1 MSEASRGSPV
11 RRLRRA
17 AGALLVVLAVA
28 QSTPGPVGAQTTDT
42 QQELDQA
49 REELEDLKRNLQRA
63 RSRVNQV
70 RAAIQS
76 LTNQISQVTTH
87 IEALEAAKAEAEAAI
102 ERSREKALELQG
114 TLNAR
119 ARDVYIRGPAGVVE
133 LLLDADS
140 LNDLADRYSF
150 LDALSRKDA
159 GVAEGL
165 LVQRHE
171 LMGLRRSLKEYQAE
185 YDRQL
190 ASLEGKEQEL
200 NSRWEQEEAA
210 RADYEDRVKEAEAIV
225 ERLTK
230 KAQREF
236 LAQFGITAGGNTGPP
251 PSADGPFYWCPVDPP
266 RSYINDFGF
275 PRVGHTHQGNDVF
288 APAGTPIRAP
298 FAGRAEESFDGLGG
312 TVVHVY
318 GSANADYVYNA
329 HLSEHVGVDGQQVQP
344 GDIIGLVGNTG
355 NAAGTPPHDHFEYHP
370 GGGSAV
376 SPYVY
381 LNEVCGVGGK
391 GF

>member
-17 AGALLVVLAVA
+17 AGALLVVLAFA
-28 QSTPGPVGAQTTDT
+28 QIAPGPVGAQTTQT
-42 QQELDQA
+42 QEELNQA
-49 REELEDLKRNLQRA
+49 RRELENLEKGLERA
-63 RSRVNQV
+63 RARVEQV
-70 RAAIQS
+70 QAAIQS

-87 IEALEAAKAEAEAAI
+87 IEALDAAMDEAANAI
-102 ERSREKALELQG
+102 EHSRNKALELQG

-165 LVQRHE
+165 TVQRQE
-171 LMGLRRSLKEYQAE
+171 LTGLRRSLKDYRAD
-185 YDRQL
+185 YDLQL
-190 ASLEGKEQEL
+190 ASLAGKGEQL
-200 NSRWEQEEAA
+200 NAKWEREAA
-210 RADYEDRVKEAEAIV
+210 VKADYQERVKEGEAIV

-236 LAQFGITAGGNTGPP
+236 AAAFGITGGGNTGPP

-266 RSYINDFGF
+266 RSYIDDFGF
-275 PRVGHTHQGNDVF
+275 PRVGHTHQGNDIF

-298 FAGRAEESFDGLGG
+298 FAGRAEESFNGLGG
-312 TVVHVY
+312 TSVHVY
-318 GSANADYVYNA
+318 ATANGDYVYNA

>member
-11 RRLRRA
+11 RRFRRA

-28 QSTPGPVGAQTTDT
+28 QVTPGPVGAQTTDT

-49 REELEDLKRNLQRA
+49 REELEDLKRDLQRA
-63 RSRVNQV
+63 RARVNQV

-87 IEALEAAKAEAEAAI
+87 IEALEAAKAEAETAI

-171 LMGLRRSLKEYQAE
+171 LTGLRRSLKEYQAE

-210 RADYEDRVKEAEAIV
+210 RADYEDRVKEAEAVV

-230 KAQREF
+230 QAQREF

-275 PRVGHTHQGNDVF
+275 PRVGHTHQGNDIF

-298 FAGRAEESFDGLGG
+298 FAGRAEESFNGLGG
-312 TVVHVY
+312 TSVHVY